1 METICSSGCGMGS
14 FGVIFKYIY
23 FATNHSGIDLCKLH
37 VEAAELKSLITL
49 YVYLYCTSL

>member
-1 METICSSGCGMGS
+1 MGS
-14 FGVIFKYIY
+14 FEVIFKYIY
-23 FATNHSGIDLCKLH
+23 FAINHSGIDLCKLH